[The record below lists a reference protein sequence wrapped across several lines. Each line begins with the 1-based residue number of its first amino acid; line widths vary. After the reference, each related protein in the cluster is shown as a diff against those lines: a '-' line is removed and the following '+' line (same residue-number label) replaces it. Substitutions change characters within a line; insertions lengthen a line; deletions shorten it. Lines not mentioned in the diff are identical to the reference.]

1 MAKKKTLEERV
12 EEMLSKNPGVPDY
25 DNFFSKLKEGK

>member
-1 MAKKKTLEERV
+1 MARKKTLEERV
-12 EEMLSKNPGVPDY
+12 EELLSKNPGVPDY